1 MVYYVNWIYL
11 TTGTLVTM
19 ILGALWYSPL
29 LFAKPWMSSLGL
41 RDGDVS
47 ESGVPALP
55 GYLSATLYSLAIT
68 YTIGFLITNLS
79 VSGAP
84 AVLSVALGLWLVTSG
99 LANLRIKYF
108 EDRPWPLYLI
118 DEGYALVAHLLL
130 GLLVWLIG

>member
-11 TTGTLVTM
+11 ITGTLVTM

-41 RDGDVS
+41 RDGDVA

-55 GYLSATLYSLAIT
+55 GYISATLYSLAIT
-68 YTIGFLITNLS
+68 YILGFLTINLP

-84 AVLSVALGLWLVTSG
+84 AALAVALGLWLVTSG

-108 EDRPWPLYLI
+108 EDRPWPLYFI

>member
-1 MVYYVNWIYL
+1 MVCYVSWTYL
-11 TTGTLVTM
+11 IAGTLVTM

-41 RDGDVS
+41 RDGDVA

-84 AVLSVALGLWLVTSG
+84 GVLSVALGLWLVTSG

-108 EDRPWPLYLI
+108 EDRPWPLFLI